1 MSEIFDVDAW
11 RQVFVSSVAE
21 LGQTLAA
28 FLPKLVA
35 TLVILVVGWL
45 VSRLVAAL
53 AERVLRQV
61 GLDRAA
67 QHVGVSATLARA
79 GGVPTVPS
87 RIVAQLVFWVL
98 MLTFLLSAVET
109 LGLTAVTG
117 TIDRLIGFLP
127 NLIAAA
133 LLFLLGLLLARLVR
147 NVVSSG
153 AAAADLETASRLG
166 ALAET
171 AVAVVAA
178 AVALEQIGIETSVVV
193 MVIAALLGTLAVTL
207 GVGLALGARPVVTQI
222 LAGHFLRQSLPPGGA
237 VEVAGHRGVVERVGA
252 VDTLLRHDGRAWSIP
267 NQRLLEEIVLR

>member
-1 MSEIFDVDAW
+1 MSEIFDMEAW
-11 RQVFVSSVAE
+11 QQLLVSSVTE

-35 TLVILVVGWL
+35 SLVILGVGWL
-45 VSRLVAAL
+45 ASSLVAAL
-53 AERVLRQV
+53 AERILRQV
-61 GLDRAA
+61 GVDRAA
-67 QHVGVSATLARA
+67 QRVGISNTLARA
-79 GGVPTVPS
+79 GAVPTAS
-87 RIVAQLVFWVL
+87 RILGQLVFWVL

-127 NLIAAA
+127 NVIAAV
-133 LLFLLGLLLARLVR
+133 LLLLLGLLLARFIR

-153 AAAADLETASRLG
+153 AAAADVKAATRLG

-171 AVAVVAA
+171 AVAIVAS
-178 AVALEQIGIETSVVV
+178 AVALEQLGIETSVVV
-193 MVIAALLGTLAVTL
+193 MVVASLLGTLVLTL
-207 GVGLALGARPVVTQI
+207 GIGLALGAQPVVTQI
-222 LAGHFLRQSLPPGGA
+222 LAGHFLRQSLSPGGA

-252 VDTLLRHDGRAWSIP
+252 VDTLLRNEGRAWSIP

>member
-11 RQVFVSSVAE
+11 RQVLVNSVAE

-35 TLVILVVGWL
+35 TFVILIAGWL
-45 VSRLVAAL
+45 VSRLVATL
-53 AERVLRQV
+53 AERVIRRV

-67 QHVGVSATLARA
+67 RHVGVTGTLERA
-79 GGVPTVPS
+79 GLAAPAS

-127 NLIAAA
+127 NVIAAA

-147 NVVSSG
+147 NLVSSG
-153 AAAADLETASRLG
+153 AAAADLGAAARLG

-171 AVAVVAA
+171 TVAVVAA
-178 AVALEQIGIETSVVV
+178 AVALEQLGIETSVVV
-193 MVIAALLGTLAVTL
+193 MVLAAVVGTLALTL
-207 GVGLALGARPVVTQI
+207 GIGLALGARPVVSQI
-222 LAGHFLRQSLPPGGA
+222 LAGHFLRQSLPPGGT
-237 VEVAGHRGVVERVGA
+237 VEVAGRRGVVERVGA
-252 VDTLLRHDGRAWSIP
+252 VETLLRDEERAWSIP
-267 NQRLLEEIVLR
+267 NGRLLDEIVLR